1 MVDRRTGRRV
11 YICSAGWAGR
21 RLGYGGGFF
30 CGAAGRH
37 FNRWQPRVR
46 GAARYSWGA
55 LMAQPY
61 VNREEIAA
69 FLASIKKLRD
79 GLDDSNP
86 KIPFGNP
93 RKGQLKNSP
102 RRKEC
107 PMFEM

>member
-55 LMAQPY
+55 LMAQPQ

-79 GLDDSNP
+79 GLDDFNCQLASIDGAGMRLGLVCFAR
-86 KIPFGNP
+86 KP
-93 RKGQLKNSP
+93 R
-102 RRKEC
+102 
-107 PMFEM
+107 